1 MAGYY
6 VQPIDE
12 GNKIW
17 ERLKV
22 SIKKSFVL
30 DCQISLKVLM
40 KIVIKLIHFA
50 WMKLNEVK
58 QRVNNMFKRTF
69 ILPTIQT
76 EDIFNE
82 ILLTVWQNRT
92 IKDS

>member
-1 MAGYY
+1 
-6 VQPIDE
+6 
-12 GNKIW
+12 
-17 ERLKV
+17 
-22 SIKKSFVL
+22 
-30 DCQISLKVLM
+30 M

-58 QRVNNMFKRTF
+58 PRVNNMFKRTF

-82 ILLTVWQNRT
+82 ILLTVWQNTT